1 MTRPLKIIFIEEHFD
16 TASYTVNKLLPQLVY
31 YEFKNFFYE
40 RGPSVTYDK
49 ALEETAKL
57 VQKIS
62 DDISQISLRDDPE
75 ELEAAEL
82 MLNNFNETLLLL
94 RTLEAR
100 NITYKSVDTSL
111 REERDLGYFSGE
123 TVFTEEEL
131 EAINLASSKAMAKAY
146 LDAEEN
152 TFGIMG
158 YGHAE
163 QVIEEILKHNQK
175 DDFIF
180 IFPYNQKS
188 LISDEDREFIRKAE
202 GFIIPVICL
211 DFELGGKDAQNVET
225 VSTILQEKLEHPRG
239 HRPGI

>member
-1 MTRPLKIIFIEEHFD
+1 MPSPLKVIFIEEHFD
-16 TASYTVNKLLPQLVY
+16 TASYTVNKLLSQLVD

-49 ALEETAKL
+49 ALEEAEII

-62 DDISQISLRDDPE
+62 DDISQIILTDDEE
-75 ELEAAEL
+75 ELESAEL

-94 RTLEAR
+94 KKLEAN

-123 TVFTEEEL
+123 TDFTEEEL
-131 EAINLASSKAMAKAY
+131 ETINLESSHAMAKAY
-146 LDAEEN
+146 LDVEEN

-163 QVIEEILKHNQK
+163 QVMKEILKTNQK
-175 DDFIF
+175 NEFIF
-180 IFPYNQKS
+180 IFPYNQQS
-188 LISDEDREFIRKAE
+188 LISAEDRAFIRKTRD
-202 GFIIPVICL
+202 FIIPVFCL
-211 DFELGGKDAQNVET
+211 DSQLGKKDAQNVET
-225 VSTILQEKLEHPRG
+225 ISTILQEKLEHTRG
-239 HRPGI
+239 HGPVI

>member
-16 TASYTVNKLLPQLVY
+16 TASYTINKLLPQLVE

-40 RGPSVTYDK
+40 RGPSITYDK
-49 ALEETAKL
+49 AVKDAEEL

-62 DDISQISLRDDPE
+62 DDISQISLIDDAE

-82 MLNNFNETLLLL
+82 MRNNFHETLLLL
-94 RTLEAR
+94 RALEAN
-100 NITYKSVDTSL
+100 NITYKSVDTAL
-111 REERDLGYFSGE
+111 REEEDLGYFSGE
-123 TVFTEEEL
+123 TDFTEEEIV
-131 EAINLASSKAMAKAY
+131 AINLKSSQAMAKAY

-163 QVIEEILKHNQK
+163 QVMEEILQHHQK

-180 IFPYNQKS
+180 IFPYNQQS
-188 LISDEDREFIRKAE
+188 LISDDDNEFINKTRD
-202 GFIIPVICL
+202 FIIPVICL
-211 DFELGGKDAQNVET
+211 DSQLGEKDAKNLET
-225 VSTILQEKLEHPRG
+225 VSTILQEKLAHTWG
-239 HRPGI
+239 HRPVI